1 MFGLLDGFKYRSEV
15 MVQIHA
21 ILKFVPELGQ
31 LLKTFPTVKLAINQ
45 LRKEKMPA
53 AEAASSSL
61 LVIERA
67 VANIPRETRALTL
80 QQLKDSA
87 DNEFRFFSEIAGAL
101 SEGKTSAY
109 PEGMPILTMAL
120 GFSLW
125 YLGYLLREGQISQ
138 QACNTYMGDVAGM
151 LLGKSDEDRLKHR
164 LHLAM
169 SPPPGTGGSID
180 DRHTR

>member
-101 SEGKTSAY
+101 SEDKCLPRGNANSDDGSRFFALVFALSAARRAN
-109 PEGMPILTMAL
+109 IA
-120 GFSLW
+120 
-125 YLGYLLREGQISQ
+125 
-138 QACNTYMGDVAGM
+138 AG
-151 LLGKSDEDRLKHR
+151 L
-164 LHLAM
+164 
-169 SPPPGTGGSID
+169 
-180 DRHTR
+180 